1 MKYKC
6 IVKGYDSGLN
16 QLLEN
21 QLKRWDSRLKKL
33 IVTNPEKAKNDR
45 LCEKH
50 IRQQLKGVRIDN
62 PVQITYHFYVPNK
75 KHDRSNT
82 ASAFVKSFED
92 ALQHCKVISNDS
104 YDKVLTSVYH
114 FTVDRNDPRVVCEIV
129 ECIPDKKKKD
139 EV

>member
-1 MKYKC
+1 MYKV
-6 IVKGYDSGLN
+6 IVKGYDSGMN
-16 QLLEN
+16 QLLDS

-50 IRQQLKGVRIDN
+50 IRQQLKGVHIDN
-62 PVQITYHFYVPNK
+62 PVQIIYHFYVPNK

-92 ALQHCKVISNDS
+92 SLQHCKVIANDT
-104 YDKVLTSVYH
+104 YDLVLTPVYH
-114 FTVDRNDPRVVCEIV
+114 FSVDRQNPRVEVEIV
-129 ECIPDKKKKD
+129 ECITDKKKNK
-139 EV
+139 EC